1 MKKAGVLSAIACSV
15 YLATL
20 GERLCGQGLDRF
32 ESGYLTPLKFQTG
45 EAQFC
50 NWKISDSSCLA
61 NQGKCSYGP
70 GNVFLTGP
78 ESAWVEGVSGDGIG
92 QWLQFDF
99 DYPQL
104 F

>member
-1 MKKAGVLSAIACSV
+1 MA
-15 YLATL
+15 
-20 GERLCGQGLDRF
+20 
-32 ESGYLTPLKFQTG
+32 
-45 EAQFC
+45 
-50 NWKISDSSCLA
+50 
-61 NQGKCSYGP
+61 P

-104 F
+104 FSKVIIQERLPTNR